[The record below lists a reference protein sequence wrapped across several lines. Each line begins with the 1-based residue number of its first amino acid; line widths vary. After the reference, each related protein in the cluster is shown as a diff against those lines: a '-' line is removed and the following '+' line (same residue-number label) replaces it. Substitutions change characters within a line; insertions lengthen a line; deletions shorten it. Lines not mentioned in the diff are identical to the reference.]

1 MEKTAIS
8 SMSFVIRI
16 GTPQTQTG
24 ELAEFLYQRL
34 VLQGRTPA
42 VNFGRTTQNDEHI
55 FIFKLQDPQG
65 RWSADV
71 EMRIGRT
78 VEVKMTP
85 SSIAPPQ
92 RKVLDQLKDD
102 TYMAVEMFEEQMR
115 RRTVYFAWVEGVK
128 MVPEK
133 SFFKRRR
140 MLDKILFQNMIF
152 LFIILLIF
160 SVFLFILLAPIFG
173 DFVPFALVGA
183 QFLIVLAAP
192 RLIAHGSDWRVTE
205 QNSNVH
211 ILMYTVPREESQLF
225 RQKLSKDIL
234 FQMKMEI
241 YKKTLAL
248 GKTID
253 CQTTQEVFAKYGI
266 TCLPEDIRVKTVN
279 VYKLVKTVADRF
291 GLPVPKIVISNTV
304 IPNAAATGPGPRHG
318 TILITSGILVQLEE
332 DELLAVLGHEFS
344 HLTGRDPLALFG
356 LIAGEY
362 LFRFYFILPILF
374 GYDIFLFYIYFFAA
388 LLLIF
393 FIAKFFEARADL
405 VSAIRIGTPQIL
417 AGALR
422 KIGFKRLGLEKAQS
436 VRFQTWLGF
445 DPHPPIYFRVDRLEK
460 LQSPVEVSHPMLR
473 SIRDCISGF
482 FASF

>member
-1 MEKTAIS
+1 MEKTAAS
-8 SMSFVIRI
+8 SMSFAIQT
-16 GTPQTQTG
+16 GTPQTQTN

-34 VLQGRTPA
+34 VLQRRTLT
-42 VNFGRTTQNDEHI
+42 VNFERTTQNNEHI
-55 FIFKLQDPQG
+55 FTFNLQDPQG
-65 RWSADV
+65 ISSVNV
-71 EMRIGRT
+71 EMRIGKT

-85 SSIAPPQ
+85 NSIAPPQ
-92 RKVLDQLKDD
+92 QKVLDQLKDE
-102 TYMAVEMFEEQMR
+102 TYMAVEMFAEQMR

-133 SFFKRRR
+133 SPFRRRR

-160 SVFLFILLAPIFG
+160 SVFLYIVLAPIFG
-173 DFVPFALVGA
+173 NFVPFALVGA

-192 RLIAHGSDWRVTE
+192 RLIAYGADWRVTK
-205 QNSNVH
+205 QNSTVH
-211 ILMYTVPREESQLF
+211 ILMYTVPREESQMF
-225 RQKLSKDIL
+225 RQKLSKDTL
-234 FQMKMEI
+234 MQMKLEI
-241 YKKTLAL
+241 YQKTLAL
-248 GKTID
+248 GKPID
-253 CQTTQEVFAKYGI
+253 CQTAQEVFVKYGI
-266 TCLPEDIRVKTVN
+266 TCLPENIQVKTVN

-291 GLPVPKIVISNTV
+291 GLPVPKIVISNTI

-356 LIAGEY
+356 LIAAEY
-362 LFRFYFILPILF
+362 LFRLYFILPILLD
-374 GYDIFLFYIYFFAA
+374 YDIFLFYIYFFAE
-388 LLLIF
+388 LIVIF

-405 VSAIRIGTPQIL
+405 VSAIRIGTPQVL

-445 DPHPPIYFRVDRLEK
+445 NRIRLYTSEWTGWK
-460 LQSPVEVSHPMLR
+460 NCSRLWK
-473 SIRDCISGF
+473 
-482 FASF
+482 